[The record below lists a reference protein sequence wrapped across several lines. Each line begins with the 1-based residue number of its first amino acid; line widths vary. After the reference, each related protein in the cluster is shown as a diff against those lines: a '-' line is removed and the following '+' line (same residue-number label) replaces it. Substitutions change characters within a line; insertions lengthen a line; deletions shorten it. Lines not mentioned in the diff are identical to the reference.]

1 MNKKDNEMA
10 ANMGTDMAAG
20 KTDMVDSSAK
30 VDKTDNSDKYASRC
44 AWCGVEACCKDS
56 KDNLPI
62 FCPMDNNPE
71 ISDKALAI
79 VNSPDYNQFYQES
92 ARIEHDGYG
101 RWPRVRETLELIRR
115 MGYKKVGLAF
125 CHGLVKEAE
134 IFAEIC
140 RENDIE
146 LVSAMCKTG
155 GVDKSEAGVAE
166 EDKFEPAHFEA
177 MCNPVAQAMI
187 LNEAKTEFNILLG
200 LCVGHDSLFCKFS
213 DALCTTLVVKD
224 RATGHNP
231 VVALYQKDGYF
242 QSKLD
247 LNNK

>member
-1 MNKKDNEMA
+1 LSKHGNLFEQFEQLEMKESRIKMNKN
-10 ANMGTDMAAG
+10 
-20 KTDMVDSSAK
+20 
-30 VDKTDNSDKYASRC
+30 DKYDSRC
-44 AWCGVEACCKDS
+44 AWCGVEACCHDS
-56 KDNLPI
+56 KDNLPL

-71 ISDKALAI
+71 IYDKALAV
-79 VNSPDYNQFYQES
+79 VNSPEYNKFYQES

-101 RWPRVRETLELIRR
+101 RWPRVRETLELIKR

-125 CHGLVKEAE
+125 CHGLVNEAE
-134 IFAEIC
+134 AFAEIC

-146 LVSAMCKTG
+146 LISAMCKTG

-166 EDKFEPAHFEA
+166 EDKFEPEHFEA

-200 LCVGHDSLFCKFS
+200 LCVGHDSLFCKYS

-242 QSKLD
+242 KSKLD
-247 LNNK
+247 LNND